1 MKIYEK
7 IMKKKYK
14 IQLNDGL
21 GWYDD
26 RSSTDDGMYEIVY
39 FLSKDSAYRYIAE
52 DSEFY
57 EDKAIQIVSEN
68 VSEEWTP
75 YENELLA

>member
-1 MKIYEK
+1 M
-7 IMKKKYK
+7 KYK

-26 RSSTDDGMYEIVY
+26 RSSNDDATYEIEY
-39 FLSKDSAYRYIAE
+39 FVSKNSAFRHIAE
-52 DSEFY
+52 DSEYY
-57 EDKAIQIVSEN
+57 EDLAIQIVSED

-75 YENELLA
+75 YGVNELPEGDIK

>member
-1 MKIYEK
+1 M
-7 IMKKKYK
+7 KYK

-21 GWYDD
+21 GWWDD
-26 RSSTDDGMYEIVY
+26 RTSNDEGMYEIVY
-39 FLSKDSAYRYIAE
+39 FLSKDSAFRYIAE

-57 EDKAIQIVSEN
+57 EDKAIQIVSED

-75 YENELLA
+75 YEDALLA

>member
-1 MKIYEK
+1 M
-7 IMKKKYK
+7 KYK

-21 GWYDD
+21 GWWDD
-26 RSSTDDGMYEIVY
+26 RTSDDEGMYEINY
-39 FLSKDSAYRYIAE
+39 FVSKDSAFRYIAE

-57 EDKAIQIVSEN
+57 EDKAIQIVSED

-75 YENELLA
+75 YEDGLLA

>member
-1 MKIYEK
+1 M
-7 IMKKKYK
+7 KYK

-26 RSSTDDGMYEIVY
+26 RSSTDDGMYEIEY
-39 FLSKDSAYRYIAE
+39 FVSKDSAFRYIAE
-52 DSEFY
+52 DFEY
-57 EDKAIQIVSEN
+57 YQDKAIQIVSED
-68 VSEEWTP
+68 VREEWTP

>member
-1 MKIYEK
+1 M
-7 IMKKKYK
+7 KYK

-21 GWYDD
+21 GWWDD
-26 RSSTDDGMYEIVY
+26 RTSDDEGMYEINY
-39 FLSKDSAYRYIAE
+39 FVSKDSAFRYIAE

-57 EDKAIQIVSEN
+57 EDKVIQIVSED

-75 YENELLA
+75 YEDALLA

>member
-1 MKIYEK
+1 
-7 IMKKKYK
+7 MKKKYK

-57 EDKAIQIVSEN
+57 EDKAIQIVSED
-68 VSEEWTP
+68 VSEEWSP
-75 YENELLA
+75 Y

>member
-1 MKIYEK
+1 
-7 IMKKKYK
+7 MKKKYK